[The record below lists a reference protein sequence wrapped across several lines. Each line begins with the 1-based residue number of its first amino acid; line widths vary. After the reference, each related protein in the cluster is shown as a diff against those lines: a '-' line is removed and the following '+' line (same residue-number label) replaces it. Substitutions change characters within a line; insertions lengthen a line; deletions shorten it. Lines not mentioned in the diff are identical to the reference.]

1 MTNNIDKG
9 IGYAV
14 GVFIVIPVIIVI
26 INFLFFQ
33 ENKVTQEQT
42 TQYIN
47 DSKVVEIFIPRV
59 FMSGVRPGNDIDK
72 NIMENSS
79 KLDTESYRM
88 KLTQGD
94 DIKRI
99 NRFIF
104 YSKKYNRYMMLINF
118 DGFDYGGPLNLD
130 LNDGRNRIIFSGKYF
145 MVHINNKQWGDIS
158 YGSEK
163 KPVPVFGITLSGRG
177 YENFNPQVLADDR
190 KLSDVSERM
199 NRIYVEQYLNNFLPS
214 DDLEKLSKK

>member
-1 MTNNIDKG
+1 
-9 IGYAV
+9 
-14 GVFIVIPVIIVI
+14 
-26 INFLFFQ
+26 
-33 ENKVTQEQT
+33 
-42 TQYIN
+42 
-47 DSKVVEIFIPRV
+47 
-59 FMSGVRPGNDIDK
+59 MSGVRPGNDIDK

-163 KPVPVFGITLSGRG
+163 NQCQF
-177 YENFNPQVLADDR
+177 LALR
-190 KLSDVSERM
+190 
-199 NRIYVEQYLNNFLPS
+199 
-214 DDLEKLSKK
+214 

>member
-26 INFLFFQ
+26 INFYFPG
-33 ENKVTQEQT
+33 NKVTQEQT

-104 YSKKYNRYMMLINF
+104 YSKNTT
-118 DGFDYGGPLNLD
+118 
-130 LNDGRNRIIFSGKYF
+130 
-145 MVHINNKQWGDIS
+145 
-158 YGSEK
+158 
-163 KPVPVFGITLSGRG
+163 GI
-177 YENFNPQVLADDR
+177 
-190 KLSDVSERM
+190 
-199 NRIYVEQYLNNFLPS
+199 
-214 DDLEKLSKK
+214 

>member
-1 MTNNIDKG
+1 MTNYIDKG

-14 GVFIVIPVIIVI
+14 GIFIVIPATIFI

-33 ENKVTQEQT
+33 GNNVTQEQV

-47 DSKVVEIFIPRV
+47 NSKVIEIFIPRV
-59 FMSGVRPGNDIDK
+59 LMPGVRTGDSIDQ

-88 KLTQGD
+88 KLTQVD
-94 DIKRI
+94 NIKRI

-130 LNDGRNRIIFSGKYF
+130 LNDGRNRVIFSGKYF

-163 KPVPVFGITLSGRG
+163 KPVPIFGITLSGRG
-177 YENFNPQVLADDR
+177 YENFNPQLLADDR
-190 KLSDVSERM
+190 KLSNVSEGM
-199 NRIYVEQYLNNFLPS
+199 NRIYVEQYLNFFLPN
-214 DDLEKLSKK
+214 DDLKKLSNK

>member
-1 MTNNIDKG
+1 MTNYIDKG

-14 GVFIVIPVIIVI
+14 GIFIVIPATTFI

-33 ENKVTQEQT
+33 GNNVTQEQV

-47 DSKVVEIFIPRV
+47 NSKVIEIFIPRV
-59 FMSGVRPGNDIDK
+59 LMPGVRTGDSIDQ

-88 KLTQGD
+88 KLTQVD
-94 DIKRI
+94 NIKRI

-130 LNDGRNRIIFSGKYF
+130 LNDGRNRVIFSGKYF

-163 KPVPVFGITLSGRG
+163 KPVPIFGITLSGRG
-177 YENFNPQVLADDR
+177 YENFNPQLLADDR
-190 KLSDVSERM
+190 KLSNVSEGM
-199 NRIYVEQYLNNFLPS
+199 NRIYVEQYLNFFLPN
-214 DDLEKLSKK
+214 DDLEKLSNK